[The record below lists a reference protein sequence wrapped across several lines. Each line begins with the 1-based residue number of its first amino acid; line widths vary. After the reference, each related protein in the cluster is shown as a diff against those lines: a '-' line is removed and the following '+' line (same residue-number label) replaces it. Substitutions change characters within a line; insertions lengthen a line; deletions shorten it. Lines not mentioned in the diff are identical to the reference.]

1 MKSPSPTTRYT
12 VAEELANSLTHAVG
26 TLLSIAALA
35 VLVIYAAQQ
44 GSVWHIT
51 SSSIFGASLIFLYVS
66 STLYHLLRH
75 PQKKARLR
83 IFDHIA
89 ILLLIAGTYTPFTLI
104 TLHGT
109 WGWSLFAAVW
119 ILAISG
125 VFIEFSQLR
134 YRRHVSIALYVAMG
148 WMIVMAIKPLLN
160 ALPDTGFILLLGGG
174 LSYTLGISFYLWR
187 RLPHHHAIWH
197 LFVLAGS
204 ILHFYA
210 VFLYVL
216 PKAV

>member
-1 MKSPSPTTRYT
+1 MKTPSPATRYT

-35 VLVIYAAQQ
+35 VLVFYTIKQ
-44 GSVWHIT
+44 GSIWHIT
-51 SSSIFGASLIFLYVS
+51 SASIFGASLTFLYVS
-66 STLYHLLRH
+66 STCYHLLRH

-104 TLHGT
+104 TLHGA

-119 ILAISG
+119 ALAISG
-125 VFIEFSQLR
+125 IFIEFSQLR
-134 YRRHVSIALYVAMG
+134 YRRQFSIALYVAMG
-148 WMIVMAIKPLLN
+148 WMIVMAIKPLLD
-160 ALPDTGFILLLGGG
+160 ALPSTGFILLLGGG
-174 LSYTLGISFYLWR
+174 LSYTLGINFYLWR
-187 RLPHHHAIWH
+187 RLPYHHAIWH